1 MPRKVDGYA
10 VKGGWLCRERWMAM
24 PRKVDGYAVK
34 GGWLCRQV
42 LPSYRSHNEIKLLSW
57 LHAT

>member
-10 VKGGWLCRERWMAM
+10 AKGGWLCRERWMAM

-34 GGWLCRQV
+34 GGWLCRERWMAM
-42 LPSYRSHNEIKLLSW
+42 PSGVAVISIS
-57 LHAT
+57 

>member
-1 MPRKVDGYA
+1 MDGYA
-10 VKGGWLCRERWMAM
+10 AKGGWLCRERWMAM

-57 LHAT
+57 LHST